1 MQDRIKVVIVDDE
14 PQSIH
19 RLQDDLATLEDFEVI
34 ATSSSAVSAKN
45 LVMSIQPDVL
55 FIDVEMPGQTGF
67 EVLQSLRDEIPMDLI
82 VVFYSAFDKY
92 MIDALRASAFDFLLK
107 PYQQDEFE
115 LVVDRIRQKMKDGDD
130 VDEDASSVPESS
142 SCSSESVL
150 ASQKA
155 QDFSGMNGMLGTAAK
170 RLAIQ
175 TISGLLML
183 KPDDVFSCT
192 FDEATHLWQ
201 LKLSNGQ
208 VYKLKRQ
215 ATAKT
220 ILSMSPSLAQVRQ
233 DCIINLDYLLCI
245 ENYTLRCIF
254 SPPFDHEEIIIQARE
269 HLKDKLKVSPIAF
282 RLLDEQFT
290 MGDLQRVY
298 ELISGRSYDRRN
310 FYRKA
315 LASGLLENESEKES
329 IQDEADD
336 DLTDCCMADYASAPK
351 MEAIWTSKPRKGKTP
366 TQIFRFNEQ
375 SFEEMDENES
385 KRNPFDF

>member
-1 MQDRIKVVIVDDE
+1 MQVMQDKIKVVIVDDE

-19 RLQDDLATLEDFEVI
+19 KLQDDLATLVDFEVI

-45 LVMSIQPDVL
+45 LVMSMQPDVL
-55 FIDVEMPGQTGF
+55 FIDVEMPGQTGL
-67 EVLQSLRDEIPMDLI
+67 EVLLSLREEMPMELI

-92 MIDALRASAFDFLLK
+92 MIEALRVAAFDFLLK
-107 PYQQDEFE
+107 PYQQEE
-115 LVVDRIRQKMKDGDD
+115 LELIVGRIRQKMKDGKDG
-130 VDEDASSVPESS
+130 DEKESSAAPDSS
-142 SCSSESVL
+142 SCPSASAM
-150 ASQKA
+150 ASQKTLELA
-155 QDFSGMNGMLGTAAK
+155 GVNGLLPTSAK

-208 VYKLKRQ
+208 IYKLKKQ

-254 SPPFDHEEIIIQARE
+254 SPPFDQEEITVSRRCYKAV
-269 HLKDKLKVSPIAF
+269 KD
-282 RLLDEQFT
+282 Q
-290 MGDLQRVY
+290 
-298 ELISGRSYDRRN
+298 
-310 FYRKA
+310 
-315 LASGLLENESEKES
+315 LE
-329 IQDEADD
+329 I
-336 DLTDCCMADYASAPK
+336 L
-351 MEAIWTSKPRKGKTP
+351 
-366 TQIFRFNEQ
+366 
-375 SFEEMDENES
+375 
-385 KRNPFDF
+385 

>member
-55 FIDVEMPGQTGF
+55 FIDVEMPGQTGL
-67 EVLQSLRDEIPMDLI
+67 EVLQSLREEMPMELI

-92 MIDALRASAFDFLLK
+92 MIEALRASAFDFLLK
-107 PYQQDEFE
+107 PYQQEELE
-115 LVVDRIRQKMKDGDD
+115 LVVDRIRQKMVDGDEKD
-130 VDEDASSVPESS
+130 SSAALESS

-192 FDEATHLWQ
+192 FDEVTHLWQ

-215 ATAKT
+215 VTAKT

-254 SPPFDHEEIIIQARE
+254 SPPFDQEEITVSRRCYKAV
-269 HLKDKLKVSPIAF
+269 KD
-282 RLLDEQFT
+282 Q
-290 MGDLQRVY
+290 
-298 ELISGRSYDRRN
+298 
-310 FYRKA
+310 
-315 LASGLLENESEKES
+315 LE
-329 IQDEADD
+329 I
-336 DLTDCCMADYASAPK
+336 L
-351 MEAIWTSKPRKGKTP
+351 
-366 TQIFRFNEQ
+366 
-375 SFEEMDENES
+375 
-385 KRNPFDF
+385 

>member
-1 MQDRIKVVIVDDE
+1 MQAMQDRIKVVIVDDE
-14 PQSIH
+14 PQSIR

-67 EVLQSLRDEIPMDLI
+67 EVLQSLREEMPVELI

-107 PYQQDEFE
+107 PYQQDEFG

-130 VDEDASSVPESS
+130 VDEDAFSVPESS
-142 SCSSESVL
+142 SCSSESAL

-155 QDFSGMNGMLGTAAK
+155 QDFSEMNGLLGTAAK

-208 VYKLKRQ
+208 VYKLKKQ

-220 ILSMSPSLAQVRQ
+220 ILSMSPSLVQVRQ
-233 DCIINLDYLLCI
+233 DCIINLDYLLSI

-254 SPPFDHEEIIIQARE
+254 SPPFDHEEITVSRRCYKAV
-269 HLKDKLKVSPIAF
+269 KD
-282 RLLDEQFT
+282 Q
-290 MGDLQRVY
+290 
-298 ELISGRSYDRRN
+298 
-310 FYRKA
+310 
-315 LASGLLENESEKES
+315 LE
-329 IQDEADD
+329 I
-336 DLTDCCMADYASAPK
+336 L
-351 MEAIWTSKPRKGKTP
+351 
-366 TQIFRFNEQ
+366 
-375 SFEEMDENES
+375 
-385 KRNPFDF
+385 